1 MTNKL
6 KAKENKTMF
15 GSQYKEQLHR
25 VLEENKLLKEKLQE
39 AKAHNEE
46 LHTKIQ
52 EMSAEEEK
60 PDKIG
65 TFKNMTLSLVNGCG
79 KNLKILQDD
88 FSKTVDLLRS
98 AKSIAEGN
106 RKNSVEIQDILADGL
121 SNMTAKLSEFNSMIT
136 QVQNDFTAIS
146 SVIALITDISDQ
158 TNLLALN
165 AAIEAARAG
174 EHGRGFAVVAD
185 EVRKLAERTQ
195 KATKEIEMNIQVVQQ
210 NFSEVQTSSDDII
223 KEMEHL
229 GSQNEVLEH
238 IKQSADQIY
247 IDTDKI
253 LTVTFVGLIKLDHLF
268 FKINGYKAIFNED
281 MEAKFAGHHDCR
293 LGKWYDTGTG
303 KQLFSQYASYPKI
316 EPPHQGVHDNIIA
329 GHSLMKQ
336 HGGAHDCLEDIY
348 KYFQAAELASDD
360 VVKYLDGLAEEKLAT
375 LV

>member
-1 MTNKL
+1 
-6 KAKENKTMF
+6 MF

-25 VLEENKLLKEKLQE
+25 VLEENKLLKAKLQE
-39 AKAHNEE
+39 AKEHNEE
-46 LHTKIQ
+46 LHAKLQ
-52 EMSAEEEK
+52 ESSEEAQTD
-60 PDKIG
+60 DKSG
-65 TFKNMTLSLVNGCG
+65 TFKNMTLALANGCG

-88 FSKTVDLLRS
+88 FAKTVDLLRS
-98 AKSIAEGN
+98 AKSIAADN
-106 RKNSVEIQDILADGL
+106 KKNSVEIQNILAEGL
-121 SNMTAKLSEFNSMIT
+121 SNMTAKLSEFNTMVT

-210 NFSEVQTSSDDII
+210 NFSEVQTNSDEII
-223 KEMEHL
+223 KEMEQL
-229 GSQNEVLEH
+229 GAQNEVLEH
-238 IKQSADQIY
+238 INQSAEQIY
-247 IDTDKI
+247 VDTDKI
-253 LTVTFVGLIKLDHLF
+253 LTITFVGLIKLDHLF
-268 FKINGYKAIFNED
+268 FKINGYRAIFNED

-303 KQLFSQYASYPKI
+303 KQLFSQYATYPKI

-329 GHSLMKQ
+329 GHALMLQ
-336 HGGAHDCLEDIY
+336 HGNAHDCLEEIY

-360 VVKYLDGLAEEKLAT
+360 VVKYLDGLCEEKLAT

>member
-1 MTNKL
+1 
-6 KAKENKTMF
+6 MF

-25 VLEENKLLKEKLQE
+25 ALEENKLLKTKLQE
-39 AKAHNEE
+39 LKAHNEE
-46 LHTKIQ
+46 LEAKAQ
-52 EMSAEEEK
+52 EIPEEK
-60 PDKIG
+60 SG
-65 TFKNMTLSLVNGCG
+65 HCVEAFKDMALSLVGGCG

-98 AKSIAEGN
+98 AKAIAEDN
-106 RKNSVEIQDILADGL
+106 KKNSVEIQNVLAEGL
-121 SNMTAKLSEFNSMIT
+121 SSMTAKLSEFNTMIT

-223 KEMEHL
+223 KEMEQL
-229 GSQNEVLEH
+229 GSQNETLEH
-238 IKQSADQIY
+238 INQSADKIY
-247 IDTDKI
+247 NDTDKI
-253 LTVTFVGLIKLDHLF
+253 LTITFVGLIKLDHLF
-268 FKINGYKAIFNED
+268 FKVNGYKAIFNED
-281 MEAKFAGHHDCR
+281 MEAKFVGHHDCR

-303 KQLFSQYASYPKI
+303 KQLFSQFASYPKI
-316 EPPHQGVHDNIIA
+316 EPPHQGVHDNIIM
-329 GHSLMKQ
+329 GHNLMKQ
-336 HGGAHDCLEDIY
+336 NGTSEGCLEEIY
-348 KYFQAAELASDD
+348 KYFRAAELASDEII
-360 VVKYLDGLAEEKLAT
+360 KYLDGLCEDKLAT

>member
-1 MTNKL
+1 
-6 KAKENKTMF
+6 MF

-25 VLEENKLLKEKLQE
+25 ALEENKLLKAKLQE
-39 AKAHNEE
+39 AKEHNEE
-46 LHTKIQ
+46 LHAKIQ
-52 EMSAEEEK
+52 AAQEEEEN
-60 PDKIG
+60 PTSKIG
-65 TFKNMTLSLVNGCG
+65 TFKDMTLALANGCG

-88 FSKTVDLLRS
+88 FAKTVDLLRS
-98 AKSIAEGN
+98 AKVVAANNKKNSTEIQNILAEG
-106 RKNSVEIQDILADGL
+106 L
-121 SNMTAKLSEFNSMIT
+121 STMTAKLSEFNTMIT

-195 KATKEIEMNIQVVQQ
+195 KATKEIEMHIQVVQQ
-210 NFSEVQTSSDDII
+210 NFSEVQTSSDEII

-229 GSQNEVLEH
+229 GTQNEVLEH
-238 IKQSADQIY
+238 INQSADQIY

-253 LTVTFVGLIKLDHLF
+253 LTITFVGLIKLDHLF

-316 EPPHQGVHDNIIA
+316 EPPHQEVHDNIIA
-329 GHSLMKQ
+329 GHALMKQ
-336 HGGAHDCLEDIY
+336 HGNAHDCLDDIY

>member
-1 MTNKL
+1 
-6 KAKENKTMF
+6 MF

-25 VLEENKLLKEKLQE
+25 ALEENKLLK
-39 AKAHNEE
+39 A
-46 LHTKIQ
+46 KIQ
-52 EMSAEEEK
+52 ELKGHNEK
-60 PDKIG
+60 LEAKVQAVPEQDTSNSVG
-65 TFKNMTLSLVNGCG
+65 AFKDMTLSLVGGCG

-98 AKSIAEGN
+98 AKSIAESN
-106 RKNSVEIQDILADGL
+106 KKNSTEIQNVLAEGL
-121 SNMTAKLSEFNSMIT
+121 STMTAKLSEFNNMIT
-136 QVQNDFTAIS
+136 QVQNDFNAIS

-210 NFSEVQTSSDDII
+210 NFSEVQTSSDEII
-223 KEMEHL
+223 REMEQL
-229 GSQNEVLEH
+229 GTQNETLEH
-238 IKQSADQIY
+238 INQSADQIY
-247 IDTDKI
+247 NDTDKI
-253 LTVTFVGLIKLDHLF
+253 LTITFVGLIKLDHLF

-316 EPPHQGVHDNIIA
+316 EAPHQGVHDNIINGYA
-329 GHSLMKQ
+329 IMKQ
-336 HGGAHDCLEDIY
+336 NGSTEGCLEEIY
-348 KYFQAAELASDD
+348 KYFQEAELASDE

-375 LV
+375 LA